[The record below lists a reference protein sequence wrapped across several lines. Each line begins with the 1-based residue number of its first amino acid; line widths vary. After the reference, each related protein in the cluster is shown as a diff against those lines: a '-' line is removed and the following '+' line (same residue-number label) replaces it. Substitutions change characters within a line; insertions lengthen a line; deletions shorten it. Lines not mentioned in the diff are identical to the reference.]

1 MNPTDAAAE
10 VQRLLGEAASQLSD
24 ADIDAALLRAHVPD
38 PAGLLPGQEGYRPTV
53 EPYWAAAEAATML
66 GIRAMGGGGLTQFS
80 SEGATFTREQGNF
93 FGMAEALR
101 SMSPLW
107 RLLHGSLDVIE
118 VDIPT
123 GYETTAQSW
132 PDDVRRNLDWT

>member
-1 MNPTDAAAE
+1 
-10 VQRLLGEAASQLSD
+10 
-24 ADIDAALLRAHVPD
+24 
-38 PAGLLPGQEGYRPTV
+38 
-53 EPYWAAAEAATML
+53 ML

>member
-1 MNPTDAAAE
+1 MDPTYAMAE
-10 VQRLLGEAASQLSD
+10 VKRLLGEAASQLSD
-24 ADIDAALLRAHVPD
+24 ADIEAALVRAYVPD
-38 PAGLLPGQEGYRPTV
+38 PDGLLPGQDGYQPTV

-66 GIRAMGGGGLTQFS
+66 GIRAMGGGGLAQFS
-80 SEGATFTREQGNF
+80 SEGASFTRKQGDF
-93 FGMAEALR
+93 FGMADALR

-123 GYETTAQSW
+123 GFETTAQSW

>member
-1 MNPTDAAAE
+1 MNLTYAMAE
-10 VQRLLGEAASQLSD
+10 VKRLLGEAASQLSD
-24 ADIDAALLRAHVPD
+24 ADIEAALVRAYVPD
-38 PAGLLPGQEGYRPTV
+38 PDGLLPGQDGYQPTV

-66 GIRAMGGGGLTQFS
+66 GIRAMGGGGLAQFS
-80 SEGATFTREQGNF
+80 SEGASFTRKQGNY
-93 FGMAEALR
+93 FGMADALR

-123 GYETTAQSW
+123 GYESTAQSW

>member
-1 MNPTDAAAE
+1 MNLTYAMAE
-10 VQRLLGEAASQLSD
+10 VKRLLGEAASQLSD
-24 ADIDAALLRAHVPD
+24 ADIEAALVRAYIPD
-38 PAGLLPGQEGYRPTV
+38 PDGLLPGQDGYQPTV

-80 SEGATFTREQGNF
+80 SEGASFTRKQGNY
-93 FGMAEALR
+93 FGMADALR

-123 GYETTAQSW
+123 GYESTAQSW

>member
-1 MNPTDAAAE
+1 MNLTYAMAE
-10 VQRLLGEAASQLSD
+10 VKRLLGEAASQLSD
-24 ADIDAALLRAHVPD
+24 ADIEAALVRAYVPD
-38 PAGLLPGQEGYRPTV
+38 PDGLLPGQDGYQPTV

-66 GIRAMGGGGLTQFS
+66 GIRAMGGGGLAQFS
-80 SEGATFTREQGNF
+80 SEGASFTRARGDF
-93 FGMAEALR
+93 FAMADALR

-123 GYETTAQSW
+123 GFESTAQSW